1 MPKLPKLPI
10 PLPPELEAAASAV
23 LEENAK
29 APAPPEQPASD
40 AVEVG
45 PLRFRRPTL
54 GDLET
59 LRLLQSPWLARIQ
72 GGGDDAACREDLL
85 ALMDVVFLWTRPPA
99 VGRELARKGAG
110 VFHSAASEA
119 LLDAPLAVGEDLMG
133 AVNTMLAREFGGG

>member
-10 PLPPELEAAASAV
+10 PLPPDLEAAASAV

-72 GGGDDAACREDLL
+72 GGEQDGEPDLL
-85 ALMDVVFLWTRPPA
+85 ALMDVVFLWTHPPE
-99 VGRELARKGAG
+99 VGSSLARKGSG
-110 VFHSAASEA
+110 QLRMAARDA
-119 LLDAPLAVGEDLMG
+119 LLDAPLAVAVDLRA
-133 AVNTMLAREFGGG
+133 AVETILAREFGG